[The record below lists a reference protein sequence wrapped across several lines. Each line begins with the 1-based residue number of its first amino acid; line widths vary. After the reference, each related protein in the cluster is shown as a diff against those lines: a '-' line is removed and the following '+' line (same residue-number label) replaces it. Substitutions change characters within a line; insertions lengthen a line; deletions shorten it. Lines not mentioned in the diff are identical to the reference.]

1 MWKNPENIVEGAIG
15 TLSIGNCGRIRRANV
30 KIHLLVNVLSTLLLC
45 ASNYC
50 MQVLSAPDRAEL
62 DRAHAQRIWL
72 HIGVPN
78 LRNLRHIERSRL
90 VLWLLLLLTSMPL
103 HLFFNSVV
111 FANLQANDYVVVPM
125 VDDWFHGAPYDT
137 SNFKNLTKEITQ
149 EMVIAMDKYRPNLSD
164 VVELRN
170 DGTMPRYKNIS
181 TSDCFGQ
188 YNNHYVSEVG
198 NLYLVQDFPTV
209 WQNNETWQLWRNP
222 DNSYFIWED
231 VYSPSDRDRTGLKRT
246 DTTERLPEMASPEL
260 YPSNTWRC
268 PSHIIAGCDA
278 RSRFEVPQNRSD
290 WKPYG
295 NRVNHCII
303 EQVEEICKLEFSFS
317 IALVVIVSNVVKVA
331 CIAITL
337 FICGSHAPL
346 VTVGDVVATYIDEP
360 DPTTRD
366 RCLYSRTLVESHWE
380 KESDPQQQARKPVPQ
395 RYTAREESWRR
406 APSVDRWIWTYAT

>member
-1 MWKNPENIVEGAIG
+1 
-15 TLSIGNCGRIRRANV
+15 
-30 KIHLLVNVLSTLLLC
+30 
-45 ASNYC
+45 
-50 MQVLSAPDRAEL
+50 
-62 DRAHAQRIWL
+62 
-72 HIGVPN
+72 
-78 LRNLRHIERSRL
+78 
-90 VLWLLLLLTSMPL
+90 
-103 HLFFNSVV
+103 
-111 FANLQANDYVVVPM
+111 
-125 VDDWFHGAPYDT
+125 
-137 SNFKNLTKEITQ
+137 
-149 EMVIAMDKYRPNLSD
+149 
-164 VVELRN
+164 
-170 DGTMPRYKNIS
+170 
-181 TSDCFGQ
+181 
-188 YNNHYVSEVG
+188 
-198 NLYLVQDFPTV
+198 LYLVQDFPTV

-331 CIAITL
+331 CIAMTL

-395 RYTAREESWRR
+395 KYTAREESWRR